1 VATKETIKQEYRM
14 KQFEEYKSFTLRDG
28 TKFKARDQYDAR
40 LYETK
45 VWHSIPYK
53 RRLIKEMYGG

>member
-1 VATKETIKQEYRM
+1 M
-14 KQFEEYKSFTLRDG
+14 KQFSEYKTFTLRDG

-45 VWHSIPYK
+45 VWHSLPHK
-53 RRLIKEMYGG
+53 RRLIKKMYGGR